1 VKAFFSALVGLVAPA
16 WIRQSILGDLE
27 EEFHRIEQR
36 HGRQVALRWYA
47 RESVSL
53 SVRYAIERW
62 RRNPDVP
69 SSGSSREG
77 FMIDIKQ
84 ALRNL
89 RRSPGFTIVAV
100 TSLAVGIGVTL
111 SVYALIDAV
120 LFRPLSAVEPHR
132 LVRLG
137 TLTASSQT
145 ASRFAFSYSDYVD
158 LRSRSTTLTSVTV
171 TALTPLV
178 FRVGEST
185 SEILG
190 EIVSGDYFPML
201 HVTTTQG
208 RLLALSDDFP
218 GAPSIAVISRRAA
231 ERHLPGRDP
240 IGATIV
246 LSSRPF
252 TVVGIAP
259 TEFGGTFLGA
269 PVDAWLTVGAADG
282 FFRKDW
288 RTSRK
293 DAPFA
298 MLGRLALGANRAQ
311 AQAELDTIAASLAQ
325 IAPAVWRNVRFE
337 LMESDMVRGALR
349 RSAVV
354 FAAMLAAMSALVLL
368 IVCTNVINLLVARG
382 LGYRRQLA
390 IRLALGA
397 SRWRLASLAA
407 IECFALTIAAAAAG
421 LALASVLSR
430 FLSRFELLPTLTL
443 DLGLRIDGGVWVA
456 AAVLAVATGTLLGI
470 IPAIQAARPD
480 VVSALT
486 DDPRV
491 STGSRRTGVV
501 RSGLVVAQIAASVLL
516 LSSAG
521 LFARSLINSS
531 RVDLGFVP
539 EHAVAIDIDLSSKDL
554 TPSDAHRLHEE
565 IYRRLRS
572 HPGIVAVA
580 FSNRAPIDTS
590 TPSIDVIADDTPF
603 TPGTTPPQVT
613 MYHASAEYF
622 EAISM
627 SLVSGRPFNPSDNA
641 MGRPVAIVNE
651 TMAERFWPTKDA
663 VGMLFRTT
671 PGGPPIQI
679 VGIARN
685 SRYRSPGEQPSP
697 HVYLPF
703 AQSDGQFATL
713 IVKHA
718 MNSGALLTMI
728 QRELERLPVPVEG
741 FFGRTLVSHLRLY
754 RLPAELAAVMAAALG
769 VVSLLLATIG
779 LYGLIAYIV
788 SYRTME
794 IGIRMALGA
803 SPQRIRAQVLGNG
816 IRLLIPGVILGLVG
830 SFGIGRVA
838 SNILFG
844 IGSVDPV
851 TMAGAVIALS
861 AAVLV
866 ATYLPARRAMRIDPV
881 EALRR

>member
-1 VKAFFSALVGLVAPA
+1 
-16 WIRQSILGDLE
+16 
-27 EEFHRIEQR
+27 
-36 HGRQVALRWYA
+36 
-47 RESVSL
+47 
-53 SVRYAIERW
+53 
-62 RRNPDVP
+62 
-69 SSGSSREG
+69 
-77 FMIDIKQ
+77 MIDLKH

-89 RRSPGFTIVAV
+89 WRSPGFTIVAV

-120 LFRPLSAVEPHR
+120 LFRPLSAVEPDR

-137 TLTASSQT
+137 TRTASSQ
-145 ASRFAFSYSDYVD
+145 ASSRFAFSYSDYLD
-158 LRSRSTTLTSVTV
+158 LRSRSMTLTSISV

-178 FRVGEST
+178 FRVGESS

-190 EIVSGDYFPML
+190 EIVSRDYFPML

-208 RLLALSDDFP
+208 RLLAPSDDVP
-218 GAPSIAVISRRAA
+218 GAPPAAVISRRAA

-240 IGATIV
+240 IGASIV

-259 TEFGGTFLGA
+259 PEFGGTFLGA
-269 PVDAWLTVGAADG
+269 PIDAWLTVGAADG

-293 DAPFA
+293 DAPFG
-298 MLGRLALGANRAQ
+298 MLARLTPGANRAQ
-311 AQAELDTIAASLAQ
+311 AQAELDAIAGSLAQ

-349 RSAVV
+349 RSAVM
-354 FAAMLAAMSALVLL
+354 FAAVLAAMSGLVLL
-368 IVCTNVINLLVARG
+368 IVCTNVVNLLLARG

-397 SRWRLASLAA
+397 SRWRLASLAV
-407 IECFALTIAAAAAG
+407 IECFALTIAAGVAG
-421 LALASVLSR
+421 IALASALSR
-430 FLSRFELLPTLTL
+430 FLSRFDLLPTLTL
-443 DLGLRIDGGVWVA
+443 DLGLRIDGGVWA
-456 AAVLAVATGTLLGI
+456 GAAVLVAATGTLLGI
-470 IPAIQAARPD
+470 IPAIQVIRPE
-480 VVSALT
+480 VMSALT

-491 STGSRRTGVV
+491 STGGRRTGLL
-501 RSGLVVAQIAASVLL
+501 RAGLVVAQIAASVLL

-539 EHAVAIDIDLSSKDL
+539 EGAAAIDIDLSSKDL
-554 TPSDAHRLHEE
+554 TPSDAHRLYEE
-565 IYRRLRS
+565 IHRRLRS

-590 TPSIDVIADDTPF
+590 TPSVDVIADDT
-603 TPGTTPPQVT
+603 TSAPGTKPPQAT
-613 MYHASAEYF
+613 MYHASSEYF
-622 EAISM
+622 DAISM
-627 SLVSGRPFNPSDNA
+627 ALVSGRAFNSSDNA
-641 MGRPVAIVNE
+641 MSRPVAIVNE

-663 VGMLFRTT
+663 VGMFFRTA
-671 PGGPPIQI
+671 PGGPPIQV

-685 SRYRSPGEQPSP
+685 SRYRSPGEQPLP

-703 AQSDGQFATL
+703 GQSDGQFATL

-718 MNSGALLTMI
+718 LNPGPLLTII

-741 FFGRTLVSHLRLY
+741 FFGRTLVNHLRLY

-769 VVSLLLATIG
+769 LVSLLLATIG

-788 SYRTME
+788 SCRTTE

-803 SPQRIRAQVLGNG
+803 SPQRIRAQVLANG
-816 IRLLIPGVILGLVG
+816 MRLLIPGVILGVAG
-830 SFGIGRVA
+830 AFGIGRVA
-838 SNILFG
+838 ASILFG
-844 IGSVDPV
+844 IGAVDPL
-851 TMAGAVIALS
+851 TMAGAVMVLS